1 MINLCLAKL
10 GTGKYWTDSRPHSCS
25 LWFYSRTDLPAQHAV
40 GALRCCHSW
49 SCYGGLLIL
58 LCSVSVGVQVSFPF
72 SHQCIAHARTAL
84 QNKHTIT
91 PRERWGTRRGT
102 GCRRPGGEVMVS
114 SDKGHNTSATLECK
128 ENIGGIYVWSLTC
141 YYIVYVWCLT
151 CYCIVSV
158 WCLTCMLL
166 MCDMFFMRH
175 KNCVLLPSA
184 CYSVFRFL
192 PF

>member
-84 QNKHTIT
+84 ENKHTIT

-114 SDKGHNTSATLECK
+114 SRQRAQHQRYAGVQRKHWRDLCVISH
-128 ENIGGIYVWSLTC
+128 
-141 YYIVYVWCLT
+141 
-151 CYCIVSV
+151 
-158 WCLTCMLL
+158 MLL
-166 MCDMFFMRH
+166 YSLCVMFD
-175 KNCVLLPSA
+175 LLLHCFGVMSHL
-184 CYSVFRFL
+184 YVINVWYVFYA
-192 PF
+192 P